1 MDPPTSPEMWLTK
14 TVEEFEKDP
23 ARQKLNIPK
32 TITIDM
38 LGDDQQMIVA
48 EVMNT
53 LNEWMTCKDLSTFTP
68 LRMVVNGAG
77 GSGKSVVLDTIVATI
92 RTMFQRNDV
101 VKVVAPTGVAAC
113 NVGGE
118 TFHHMLEIGVE
129 SSQYSPYSM
138 NSLKRKRLIGKFKNM
153 VALLI
158 DERSL
163 VPSKLLGTCEQVL
176 AETIYEGAE
185 LLKHS
190 FGGLPIVVLF
200 GDDYQLPA
208 IGEGALHALYKS
220 RTDGKMTLIGRREFL
235 NSAKHV
241 MELNSIKRMDNN
253 KLDQKQLLSKLRKNE
268 TLEQWEI
275 QKLLSLHL
283 TVMKE
288 KHGADVVDSIKKDAI
303 YLYYRN
309 QKKSSKNL
317 ECISQM
323 CSPSN
328 PVAIVPP
335 HSTSPFSGRGNRGHY
350 NTDTL
355 EASLLCVGAKVA
367 IELRNFCPL
376 RGLHNGAC
384 GTVVEIVFAK
394 GDNPNHGDLPQYVIV
409 DFPNYCGPCWDKK
422 EGNET
427 VSNEGQ
433 GGVDECC
440 T

>member
-1 MDPPTSPEMWLTK
+1 MDPPTSPEMWLTT

-220 RTDGKMTLIGRREFL
+220 RTDGK
-235 NSAKHV
+235 
-241 MELNSIKRMDNN
+241 
-253 KLDQKQLLSKLRKNE
+253 
-268 TLEQWEI
+268 
-275 QKLLSLHL
+275 
-283 TVMKE
+283 
-288 KHGADVVDSIKKDAI
+288 
-303 YLYYRN
+303 
-309 QKKSSKNL
+309 
-317 ECISQM
+317 
-323 CSPSN
+323 
-328 PVAIVPP
+328 
-335 HSTSPFSGRGNRGHY
+335 
-350 NTDTL
+350 
-355 EASLLCVGAKVA
+355 
-367 IELRNFCPL
+367 
-376 RGLHNGAC
+376 
-384 GTVVEIVFAK
+384 
-394 GDNPNHGDLPQYVIV
+394 
-409 DFPNYCGPCWDKK
+409 
-422 EGNET
+422 
-427 VSNEGQ
+427 
-433 GGVDECC
+433 
-440 T
+440 